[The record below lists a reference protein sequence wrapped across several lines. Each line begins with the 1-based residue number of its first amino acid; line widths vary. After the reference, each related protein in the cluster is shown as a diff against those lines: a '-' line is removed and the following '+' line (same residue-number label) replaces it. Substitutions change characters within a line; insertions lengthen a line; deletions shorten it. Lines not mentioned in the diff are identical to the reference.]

1 MRTRPGL
8 LALAAVLASAGGVA
22 QAGGLQLG
30 WSASAGVDGG
40 YDDNVSISPFA
51 KPGER
56 QPSATAGLSAELGG
70 HLDAGRFSTELSYG
84 LDQTFYFSYRDL
96 DLQSHEISAEL
107 GLSLG
112 PVEISPSYGV
122 ELNIRLPTAM
132 VFHSVDH
139 KGKLELDVSLHPAVH
154 ALADYEL
161 TYFDVRD
168 EVYAYLGGTQHV
180 ARLYPRFFLFD
191 ALLLSAGY
199 RLEVARLGTVQD
211 TISSGGMGE
220 MTVDLPLSYVGHFG
234 FVTGYWEPHP
244 RVSLLLL
251 LKAGRKSYDELT
263 SGGSG
268 GKWGG
273 TSRRS
278 DTLARVNALASWVM
292 VAGLS
297 LEANLVF
304 EASDS
309 SVSTRHVTGSYTN
322 LIATLGVSYD
332 FSSDE

>member
-1 MRTRPGL
+1 MRTPGL
-8 LALAAVLASAGGVA
+8 LGLAVVLASAGAVA
-22 QAGGLQLG
+22 RAGEPQLG

-40 YDDNVSISPFA
+40 YDDNVSISPFT

-56 QPSATAGLSAELGG
+56 QPSATAGLSAELGA
-70 HLDAGRFSTELSYG
+70 HLGAGRFSTELTYG

-96 DLQSHEISAEL
+96 DLQSHEVSAEL

-112 PVEISPSYGV
+112 RVELTPSYNAK
-122 ELNIRLPTAM
+122 LNIRLPTAM

-139 KGKLELDVSLHPAVH
+139 EGKLELDVSLHQAAH

-168 EVYAYLGGTQHV
+168 EAYAHLGGTQHV
-180 ARLYPRFFLFD
+180 ARIYPRFFLLD

-199 RLEVARLGTVQD
+199 RLEVARLGTVED
-211 TISSGGMGE
+211 TLSRGGTGE

-234 FVTGYWEPHP
+234 FVSAYWEPHP

-251 LKAGRKSYDELT
+251 AKAGRKSYDEFT

-268 GKWGG
+268 GRWEGI
-273 TSRRS
+273 SRRS
-278 DTLARVNALASWVM
+278 DTLGRVNALASWVM

-297 LEANLVF
+297 LEANVVF
-304 EASDS
+304 EGSDS

-322 LIATLGVSYD
+322 LIATLGVSYEY
-332 FSSDE
+332 SSDE